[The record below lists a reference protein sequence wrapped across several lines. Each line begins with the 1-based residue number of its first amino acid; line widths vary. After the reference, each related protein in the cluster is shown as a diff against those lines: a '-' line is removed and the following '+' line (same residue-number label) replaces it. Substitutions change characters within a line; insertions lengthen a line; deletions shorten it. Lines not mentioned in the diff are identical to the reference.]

1 MIKNIVF
8 DVNGV
13 LTYNVSLETISAF
26 SQDYSVAE
34 AAMLMKMN
42 RTEIWKKYDT
52 GFYRTRES
60 MIDDF
65 INLWP
70 EEEELIRRVLSSRRR
85 LVVNDKLERF
95 IVDLKRKYQ
104 VYLLSN
110 VGYEDLEKVLVQKFV
125 KVSDGGV
132 YSCEEGVVK
141 PDEQIYTV
149 LLERYGLKAEETI
162 FIDDGRRNIRAAR
175 KLGFHTVRHIN
186 NRRTMS
192 EVCRIIALE

>member
-13 LTYNVSLETISAF
+13 LTYNVSLETVSEF
-26 SQDYSVAE
+26 SRDYSVAE

-42 RTEIWKKYDT
+42 LTEIWKKYDT
-52 GFYRTRES
+52 GFYRTRGS

-65 INLWP
+65 VALWP
-70 EEEELIRRVLSSRRR
+70 DEEKLIRQTLNSRRGI
-85 LVVNDKLERF
+85 VVNEKLERF
-95 IVDLKRKYQ
+95 VVDLKRKYN

-110 VGYEDLEKVLVQKFV
+110 VGYEDLEKILPQKFV
-125 KVSDGGV
+125 HVSDGGI
-132 YSCEEGVVK
+132 YSCEVGVVK
-141 PDEQIYTV
+141 PDAEIYRI
-149 LLERYGLKAEETI
+149 LLERYGLIPEETV
-162 FIDDGRRNIRAAR
+162 FVDDGIKNIKAAR
-175 KLGFHTVRHIN
+175 KLGFHTVRHVN